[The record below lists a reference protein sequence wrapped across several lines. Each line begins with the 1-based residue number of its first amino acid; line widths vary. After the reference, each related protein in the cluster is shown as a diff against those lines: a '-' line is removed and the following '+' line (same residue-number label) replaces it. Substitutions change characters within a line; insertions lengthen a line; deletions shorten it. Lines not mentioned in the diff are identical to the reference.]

1 MSVEADYTP
10 EAAAFRTRI
19 RNFLSANL
27 PGDWSGMG
35 GFDPDERR
43 EFITRWRRTLAEHQ
57 LLAVAW
63 PPEYG
68 GAGLSQMER
77 TVLAEE
83 FASAGVPGGNDN
95 DIFSIGMIGHTLID
109 WGTEEQKHQ
118 FLPRILD
125 GSDVWCQ
132 GYSEPNSGSDLASL
146 ATRAVLDGDEWVIN
160 GQKIW
165 TSQGHNANWIFVL
178 CRTDPTAVKHA
189 GISFLL
195 CPIDQP
201 GVEVR
206 PIVNAAGHHDFNEV
220 FFSDARTSKD
230 NVLGGEN
237 NGWAVAN
244 TLLAYERGD
253 DATTNG
259 IRYGEEWQR
268 LAAVARSRGLL
279 DNPVMRQR
287 FAAAYTTTRLMA
299 FGGLQTVARSLRGY
313 HPGAES
319 SLNKILWSEHHQ
331 RFTELAMDVLG
342 MDATAPSGR
351 DAATGVGVDDVGSP
365 YSSRAWVTTFMGARP
380 GSIYSGSNEIQRN
393 IIGERVLGLP
403 KEPRADAGPWN
414 ETVRS

>member
-1 MSVEADYTP
+1 MEDYSA
-10 EAAAFRTRI
+10 EAANFRADI
-19 RNFLSANL
+19 KSFLEENL
-27 PGDWSGMG
+27 PSRWSGMG
-35 GFDPDERR
+35 GFSPDERQK
-43 EFITRWRRTLAEHQ
+43 FVADWRRTLSQHQ

-63 PPEYG
+63 PNEYG

-77 TVLAEE
+77 TILAEE
-83 FASAGVPGGNDN
+83 LAEVGVPNGPDN
-95 DIFSIGMIGHTLID
+95 DIFSIGMIGHTIIE
-109 WGTEEQKHQ
+109 WGTDEQKNHY
-118 FLPRILD
+118 LPRILD
-125 GSDVWCQ
+125 GTDVWCQ

-146 ATRAVLDGDEWVIN
+146 ATRAELDGDEWVIN

-178 CRTDPTAVKHA
+178 CRTDPAVVKHA

-206 PIVNAAGHHDFNEV
+206 PIVNASGHHDFNEV
-220 FFSDARTSKD
+220 FFGDARTPKA
-230 NVLGGEN
+230 NVLGGVN

-259 IRYGEEWQR
+259 IRFGEEWQR
-268 LAAVARSRGLL
+268 LVEVARSYGKL
-279 DNPVMRQR
+279 DDPIMRQR
-287 FAAAYTTTRLMA
+287 FTAAYTTTQIMK
-299 FGGLQTVARSLRGY
+299 FMGLQTVARSLRGY
-313 HPGAES
+313 SQGPES
-319 SLNKILWSEHHQ
+319 SLNKLLWSEHHQ
-331 RFTELAMDVLG
+331 HFTELAMDVIG
-342 MDATAPSGR
+342 MDATAPDGR

-365 YSSRAWVTTFMGARP
+365 YSSQAWVTTFIGARP

-393 IIGERVLGLP
+393 IVGERVLGLP

-414 ETVRS
+414 ETKRS